1 MSKILTTLLL
11 LLLLGSISN
20 AQKVYIT
27 KSGTKY
33 HNADCK
39 HLSKSKIEIDLQ
51 KAIDKGYTA
60 CSRYSDIKS
69 QTSTVKKDST
79 NKPKSENYSTYCKGT
94 TQEGKACKR
103 KASKDSN
110 YCWQHKKK
118 GK

>member
-1 MSKILTTLLL
+1 MQPKYLFLISFLLL
-11 LLLLGSISN
+11 SITVS

-39 HLSKSKIEIDLQ
+39 HLKKSRIEIDLQ
-51 KAIDKGYTA
+51 KAMDKGYTA

-69 QTSTVKKDST
+69 TNTTVKKDSLT
-79 NKPKSENYSTYCKGT
+79 KPKLENNSVFCKGT

-118 GK
+118 VK